1 MAAEDR
7 SEAAL
12 IARLMRRP
20 GYEMDEGLP
29 RWARRTHPMVRR
41 QLGPFWKLMPI
52 NVRQIARIIAMQWAL
67 LAAALALPGLIGLV
81 MPVSIVSLVILPAA
95 LALHVRTL
103 GRIAIRAASS
113 MVIEREDDALEL
125 LRVTP
130 LPLQEI
136 IDSKAAA
143 AVWREVED
151 VALVLIGL
159 ATSALPL
166 ALVLWDSWL
175 GLDVQPLAA
184 VLAAGTMLLV
194 GVLRVPLEALA
205 AAGLGLAVGAS
216 ARSRTAGRLLAVIGL
231 GVFLA
236 AVNLPRLLPWPPLP
250 RVLVEL
256 ALPLAAPAL
265 LALVCLRV
273 VRWQIERDR

>member
-1 MAAEDR
+1 MTAENNGE
-7 SEAAL
+7 EART
-12 IARLMRRP
+12 ARLMSRA
-20 GYEMDEGLP
+20 EFVMDAGLP
-29 RWARRTHPMVRR
+29 RWARRSHPMVRR
-41 QLGPFWKLMPI
+41 QLGQYWKLMPVD
-52 NVRQIARIIAMQWAL
+52 VRQIVRIIAIQWVL
-67 LAAALALPGLIGLV
+67 LAAALALPGLISV
-81 MPVSIVSLVILPAA
+81 IMPVSIVSLVILPAA

-103 GRIAIRAASS
+103 GRVAVRAASS
-113 MVIEREDDALEL
+113 MVSEREDDALEL

-130 LPLQEI
+130 LSLQEI
-136 IDSKAAA
+136 IDGKAAA

-151 VALVLIGL
+151 IALVLLGL

-175 GLDVQPLAA
+175 DLSAQPLAA
-184 VLAAGTMLLV
+184 VLAAGTMLIV

-205 AAGLGLAVGAS
+205 AAGIGLAVGAS

-256 ALPLAAPAL
+256 ALPLVAPAL
-265 LALVCLRV
+265 VALLCVRL
-273 VRWQIERDR
+273 VRWQIEHDA